1 MKKKLTATLATAGI
15 TSALVGTSVGLAAY
29 YLLKNDN
36 IYKTFYD
43 HNFDGDLVLKFRLVQ
58 EKKGEYFDSKAIAIF
73 KDKTGKSYEVE
84 FDIDEKGFASIDTK
98 TLPNNQ
104 VYNLNRIVD
113 AKNKKEVIFS
123 NEELIKE
130 LKEDIIKPT
139 SIVRIFE
146 QDKEMLVAQ
155 LDKSTIFD
163 NLSGIFIN
171 SKGQRFEIKSLV
183 NKNAQITFDTTPL
196 PEGEVY
202 VLETIARIEPDNKLH
217 RVANLND
224 VLWSRKI
231 VNKLDIVNHD
241 FNLEGD
247 LVLRLKAT
255 HKNLEQNQIVK
266 AVFKSASGDEFFVN
280 GSIDQTGV
288 LSFDTE
294 TLQPTTIYQLDRI
307 IDSVNGDKVIFKNK
321 ELSDSLK
328 EPFAV
333 PFISNFEINS
343 FDNAGNN
350 AIFKFKTFTEFI
362 GKTILATFADEN
374 GNKIELSS
382 RYSNDKGEFGFDLD
396 GIFEGT
402 KKLEPSHIYCL
413 TDLRIKD
420 LDGKKVVNFEHKPKE
435 ELRFNRLN
443 HDSLNDNKALNTHNA
458 KGDLLL
464 NVKVESKY
472 ANEQAYAIFKDANN
486 NEYKVVAEI
495 DKEGNVKFDTT
506 TLPNNGVY
514 TLDKVVSVNDESD
527 VLVKNYELSL
537 NQRTPFTKPG
547 VKIQNNTSSLSM
559 TFQEPGLKDKAIK
572 VTFKDTKG
580 NRIVLDGKI
589 DQNGNATINTDDTN
603 LAVGEV
609 YVIDSITNTKNP
621 TEKLINLNN
630 VALADKVIDKYQ
642 TPSEKDPFNWDIN
655 NNLIIS
661 LENIDV
667 SNQTPNSDGFIEA
680 LAVFV
685 DETGEKHNVPI
696 LIDKNGKV
704 VISTA
709 DLANDHTYEL
719 KTLSTKDGQS
729 TIANETSLGK
739 ATRPFKKPFFK
750 AEVDNNNDTL
760 IDFRNNIVLTNLINK
775 EVEATFVDE
784 KGQKFKGKGIVGA
797 EGKVLFNTGNNE
809 TFPKGKVYKL
819 INVVKTD
826 DNKVLVQNHD
836 LKVNKKQVGTK
847 TTNDEGG
854 ETVKLPSLVVEPSQI
869 KVVLRDQDG
878 KLYEVAV
885 TNAGDGQVSFDS
897 DKDPLTKDK
906 IYDIVK
912 VVQELDS
919 ANEDVIPFKTIF
931 NEDDLNPEV
940 TKLNNTK
947 EMGRKIT
954 VKKVLSNFLQ
964 PNYAR
969 IELDLEDIN
978 HLVGEKQLALTIQ
991 NTKNKNKTHKWV
1003 AKIDPET
1010 KRISFDFANLDNS
1023 QEYRVIGF
1031 DFEPSD
1037 DSIKFI
1043 KNDLE
1048 NFTFTTLGVND
1059 SRASWGLVGKI
1070 VNGKLEQEIQS
1081 TKNSAKIQIAI
1092 LNNTDSKP
1100 LKVKFVEINENGS
1113 FGVETEKDLNLEGEI
1128 YVASIDGLKANTQYL
1143 VTNVVYTDGSGELFI
1158 VKDRNLNR
1166 KFGTTGNSAQLTF
1179 NEMDL
1184 DNRIGYF
1191 DAKLTLNYTDPDKKL
1206 EIGTPL
1212 LVKIQ
1217 KFDDPLS
1224 PIQEAIGYVTS
1235 SDEVTSKGKITLEV
1249 RNLKSGQY
1257 YVFKEVTS
1265 LSKSPNAKEKTIL
1278 EFVDKNNSFQML
1290 SPELINQL
1298 IEIKLDKSEYQKTD
1312 IIKIEAKFGRSR
1324 RQDVKDKYV
1333 KLVYVNEFDPNNQV
1347 EVAAPVQFTEDRKN
1361 PLSFTIPADRVKGN
1375 ARYVFSK
1382 VLIGDNATNVIENF
1396 KVIEFFSNSFT
1407 VLPTT
1412 DVTLDTNVAV
1422 SLVKNASNENEVHI
1436 ELNDPDAIFDN
1447 NTQFE
1452 VTIAPADDLN
1462 NTITAVALVGDK
1474 NPVETNKK
1482 LLKVPVD
1489 KFASLNKKYI
1499 IKKVEMVNKLAKI
1512 VYPLANNHTDN
1523 VIYDSS
1529 KPNTTELSFIKDVKI
1544 SNITIAEEAKQ
1555 QGEKPKAKVTF
1566 ELTNKTINL
1575 KDKYFRLT
1583 VKVNNAN
1590 ANPLPSTSYTID
1602 EATNNIVFDLKDLP
1616 SNREYKVEKLT
1627 VVDYATDFDTDKEV
1641 EMPKDSSM
1649 AADAEYKVVIEPGA
1663 STVELSPET
1672 TTELDTANV
1681 KLLIS
1686 SEDGVDFTQTRVKV
1700 TLVKASDN
1708 TVIETKENLTPIK
1721 EKDNFFVEVPF
1732 TGLNSNTEYKI
1743 SKVELSAKP
1752 NETKQNIGT
1761 AKDNQFTINP
1771 EIKFTTLKGTIT
1783 LVSDITSTVDETAN
1797 TVTVKLTLNV
1807 KGSEFT
1813 RQKVKL
1819 TYQDKDNAEATSNA
1833 QDLQLNE
1840 NEYTFTISNPD
1851 KKDIT
1856 YSLSKIEYGTDG
1868 SITTPLETNGKHDEF
1883 VMPSQPVTFTFDKTD
1898 AEQVIGETTATLIV
1912 KFEDTNTET
1921 VIKDNSEITLRYR
1934 PKVEGSNSIQTKL
1947 VVAKT
1952 VSATDKK
1959 ATFELT
1965 KLAPE
1970 TTYELVDILIKKA
1983 DDKDEAPKTR
1993 FKNNNK
1999 EFTTLEIRPNEVKSF
2014 TPNVIQAS
2022 GTEKAKATIQFS
2034 LISDRAKTWASKDF
2048 RATFTTTNPGEAVE
2062 FVSNSQQM
2070 SVTDEATGVANISN
2084 LEVTNLLN
2092 NREYKLARLE
2102 IQVNGVWEEVTLPE
2116 LNTTFTTAPGTSS
2129 AQIIGGEVNNVWD
2142 TKAKF
2147 EINITDADQA
2157 IEEGQEVSAIIVTTD
2172 GQNTE
2177 FNATGVVVINE
2188 DDEKTASFEFAGLT
2202 SNTEYKVKEIK
2213 LVTKPEL
2220 AKVNLNTNGV
2230 LYPESTSPEI
2240 KFTTSKEFKVV
2251 SAVASLNDKNVKF
2264 DVVIQGRPATEDYD
2278 QVIVEFKQ
2286 IDNNQLFYAI
2296 QKDTLDYNFFE
2307 FNSTADST
2315 VSFEV
2320 KFNKLM
2326 ANREY
2331 VVNRVLFYDSSRG
2344 EFDGS
2349 TQLDESKVLEVMFV
2363 DTATEKSKV
2372 VTKPSKTTVT
2382 KGLINKVRSNGAFM
2396 RLNLVDYLEDNGRKF
2411 AHRNDYQKLTFA
2423 EDQKVSVTISYD
2435 NNGTTETIVKENIA
2449 LKASATQPSAN
2460 KRTEDVFWVIEHDWT
2475 ELKPGIK
2482 YTVTSVKFMEK
2493 PAKAHTNLNSDN
2505 DNVIYSSTNAT
2516 NKITF
2521 STIGDTPI
2529 LNRLDIINPDADGK
2543 PASINA
2549 IFDINNAIL
2558 ENQKLRLVYK
2568 DNNNVEVKSQVVT
2581 GESDTINS
2589 LTFTFD
2595 STTLEFNKKYTF
2607 ERLEFAATE
2616 DELENVA
2623 TRKEFTSN
2631 VDSDFVVRNRPIT
2644 ISSTKENSFVA
2655 WTDAGKA
2662 SLKLVL
2668 NDQDNVLQG
2677 NENVIIAYAPLNGGV
2692 SGTIQATVASENNE
2706 KFVKFELPVEKFNVE
2721 YEIQAV
2727 RLDAKP
2733 ANAQSSVGI
2742 ENKDETI
2749 YDKTVNDQGFK
2760 YQALL
2765 EANSLLDISEA
2776 GEWDK
2781 DEPTVKV
2788 KLTLNIENGFNIS
2801 NKTFQLE
2808 LTNGTDTFKSAENPT
2823 VNNDDKTVEFTLTKD
2838 TNDAKSLSSNFK
2850 YTVKSLKIKENDA
2863 AKTFDNDSQDVKFA
2877 QGVNKV
2883 VYTKASSTVVEE
2895 FTTTQPNNA
2904 VKVTTKLISK
2914 DEIFK
2919 NNQAIKF
2926 TFGAKASDDS
2936 ALANVEYTFTLS
2948 GITNAKEANISFDLD
2963 NLVDG
2968 GKYELIKVQFVN
2980 RPVETLNTLHY
2991 NVNEVELNSNADNII
3006 FDKEN
3011 AQFSNKSK
3019 VDAAGLTFTKS
3030 IDQTIV
3036 PVIKAN
3042 TAIEWLNTTNEY
3054 VKEEDKQLSGA
3065 DLIGKARKFHSSISN
3080 IGINSKLVNI
3090 QDVKV
3095 ELTGTANI
3103 WQPATDSTAS
3113 GTTNTKPAEAHVLEF
3128 IAKEYNDG
3136 KILFDVEGLKPGYT
3150 YKFTKLT
3157 IKQKRY
3163 ESDATATKEF
3173 VFIPGQ
3179 TQDATEFK
3187 LENAPTDF
3195 DSYTARSWG
3204 IDQLEFDK
3212 DKSVFPDFD
3221 ENSFLVTA
3229 LSPDSTVQKSRNVI
3243 LAFKNGWEISDFA
3256 KLFNYL
3262 RNEAPD
3268 GEDRN
3273 DWIARL
3279 RNIIKTFFK
3288 DKTFNTTLN
3297 NLQNSLPSKN
3307 DFESVQLGTKWSSTE
3322 TDKIKVYNFD
3332 ESYPIDGTRT
3342 TSVDKVLN
3350 PILGG
3355 FNADYDSTSGDLMH
3369 LISGKNRIKDVKR
3382 IDEFI
3387 DFILNRPV
3395 EYTFKTTK

>member
-130 LKEDIIKPT
+130 LKEDIVKPT

-196 PEGEVY
+196 PKGEVY

-294 TLQPTTIYQLDRI
+294 TLEPTTIYQLDRI
-307 IDSVNGDKVIFKNK
+307 IDSVNGDKVIFENK

-362 GKTILATFADEN
+362 GKTILATFTDEN
-374 GNKIELSS
+374 GNEIELSS
-382 RYSNDKGEFGFDLD
+382 RYSNKDGEFGFDLD
-396 GIFEGT
+396 GIIEGT
-402 KKLEPSHIYCL
+402 KKLEPSHIYYL

-420 LDGKKVVNFEHKPKE
+420 LDGKKVVNFKHKPKE

-443 HDSLNDNKALNTHNA
+443 HDPLNDNKALNTHNA

-495 DKEGNVKFDTT
+495 REEGDVKFDTT

-580 NRIVLDGKI
+580 NLIVLDGKI

-609 YVIDSITNTKNP
+609 YVIDSITDTKNP
-621 TEKLINLNN
+621 AEKLINLNN

-642 TPSEKDPFNWDIN
+642 TPSEKDPFSLDVN

-667 SNQTPNSDGFIEA
+667 SNQTPNNEGFIEA

-709 DLANDHTYEL
+709 DLANDHTYQL
-719 KTLSTKDGQS
+719 KALSQRDGS
-729 TIANETSLGK
+729 TIIADEASLGK

-760 IDFRNNIVLTNLINK
+760 IDFRNNIVLTNK

-784 KGQKFKGKGIVGA
+784 KGQEFKAKGIVDA

-809 TFPKGKVYKL
+809 TFPKGQVYKL

-847 TTNDEGG
+847 TTNAKGG
-854 ETVKLPSLVVEPSQI
+854 ETVKLPSLGIEPSQI

-878 KLYEVAV
+878 KLYEVGV
-885 TNAGDGQVSFDS
+885 TDAGEGQVSFDS

-919 ANEDVIPFKTIF
+919 ANQYAIPFKTIF

-978 HLVGEKQLALTIQ
+978 HLVGKKQLALTIQ

-1037 DSIKFI
+1037 DSIKII

-1070 VNGKLEQEIQS
+1070 VDGKLEQEIES

-1092 LNNTDSKP
+1092 FNNTDSKP
-1100 LKVKFVEINENGS
+1100 LKVKFVEIKKDGL
-1113 FGVETEKDLNLEGEI
+1113 FGDEIEKELILEEGI
-1128 YVASIDGLKANTQYL
+1128 YVASIDSLGANTQYL

-1217 KFDDPLS
+1217 KINDPLS
-1224 PIQEAIGYVTS
+1224 PVQEAIGYVTS
-1235 SDEVTSKGKITLEV
+1235 NDKITLEV
-1249 RNLKSGQY
+1249 RNLKSGEY
-1257 YVFKEVTS
+1257 YVFQEVTS
-1265 LSKSPNAKEKTIL
+1265 LSKSPNAKAKT
-1278 EFVDKNNSFQML
+1278 EFVFTDENNKSFQML

-1298 IEIKLDKSEYQKTD
+1298 IEIELDKSEYQKSDT
-1312 IIKIEAKFGRSR
+1312 INIKAKFGRSR

-1333 KLVYVNEFDPNNQV
+1333 KLVYVNEFDPSNEV

-1382 VLIGDNATNVIENF
+1382 VLIGDSETTVTDDF

-1407 VLPTT
+1407 VLPTA

-1422 SLVKNASNENEVHI
+1422 SLVKNASNENEAHI

-1452 VTIAPADDLN
+1452 VTIAPEGDLD

-1474 NPVETNKK
+1474 NPVDPNKK

-1583 VKVNNAN
+1583 VKDNNDKT
-1590 ANPLPSTSYTID
+1590 LPSTSYTID

-1627 VVDYATDFDTDKEV
+1627 VVDSAIDFDTDKEV
-1641 EMPKDSSM
+1641 EMPKADSIV
-1649 AADAEYKVVIEPGA
+1649 AGTEYKVTIEPGA
-1663 STVELSPET
+1663 STAELSPET
-1672 TTELDTANV
+1672 TTELDSANV

-1686 SEDGVDFTQTRVKV
+1686 SEDGVDFTQTSVKV
-1700 TLVKASDN
+1700 TLVKAADG
-1708 TVIETKENLTPIK
+1708 TEVAVKENLIPIK
-1721 EKDNFFVEVPF
+1721 ENDNFFVEVPF
-1732 TGLNSNTEYKI
+1732 TGLDSNTEYKI

-1752 NETKQNIGT
+1752 NETKENIGT

-1807 KGSEFT
+1807 KGSEFAD
-1813 RQKVKL
+1813 QKVKL
-1819 TYQDKDNAEATSNA
+1819 NYQDVNSDAASSDEVELTVGEK
-1833 QDLQLNE
+1833 
-1840 NEYTFTISNPD
+1840 EYTFTISNPTN
-1851 KKDIT
+1851 KDMI
-1856 YSLSKIEYGTDG
+1856 YSLSQILYGANG
-1868 SITTPLETNGKHDEF
+1868 NVTTPLETNGKHNEF
-1883 VMPSQPVTFTFDKTD
+1883 VMPSKPIAFTFNNTD
-1898 AEQVIGETTATLIV
+1898 AEQVIGETTATLVIS
-1912 KFEDTNTET
+1912 FEEKNDPKLIDN
-1921 VIKDNSEITLRYR
+1921 NSEITLTYR
-1934 PKVEGSNSIQTKL
+1934 PKVNGNDVVKTKL

-1952 VSATDKK
+1952 VDATTKK
-1959 ATFELT
+1959 ATFDLT

-1970 TTYELVDILIKKA
+1970 TTYELVNVLVKKA
-1983 DDKDEAPKTR
+1983 NGKDVAPRTT
-1993 FKNNNK
+1993 FENNNNSK

-2014 TPNVIQAS
+2014 TPTVTQATD
-2022 GTEKAKATIQFS
+2022 TEKAKATIQFS
-2034 LISDRAKTWASKDF
+2034 LISDRAKTWANKNF
-2048 RATFTTTNPGEAVE
+2048 KATFTTTNPGEAVE
-2062 FVSNSQQM
+2062 FTSSEQQM
-2070 SVTDEATGVANISN
+2070 AVTNETTGEANISN

-2116 LNTTFTTAPGTSS
+2116 LNTTFITNPGTSS
-2129 AQIIGGEVNNVWD
+2129 ATIVGGTISDIWNN
-2142 TKAKF
+2142 KARF
-2147 EINITDADQA
+2147 DIDITDADQA
-2157 IEEGQEVSAIIVTTD
+2157 IEEEQEVSATIVTTD

-2177 FNATGVVVINE
+2177 FNATGRVVINE
-2188 DDEKTASFEFAGLT
+2188 DDEKTASFEFTGLT
-2202 SNTEYKVKEIK
+2202 SSTEYKLKEIR
-2213 LVTKPEL
+2213 LLTKPEL
-2220 AKVNLNTNGV
+2220 AKVNLNTTGI
-2230 LYPESTSPEI
+2230 LYPENQSPEV
-2240 KFTTSKEFKVV
+2240 KFTTPKELKVV
-2251 SAVASLNDKNVKF
+2251 SATASLNNKNVKF
-2264 DVVIQGRPATEDYD
+2264 DVVIQGRPENEQFD

-2286 IDNNQLFYAI
+2286 VDNDQVFYAT
-2296 QKDTLDYNFFE
+2296 QNENGEYNIFE
-2307 FNSTADST
+2307 FNDKADASI
-2315 VSFEV
+2315 SFEV
-2320 KFNKLM
+2320 KFTKLM
-2326 ANREY
+2326 ANREF
-2331 VVNRVLFYDSSRG
+2331 VVNRVLFYDSARG

-2349 TQLDESKVLEVMFV
+2349 TQLDETKVREVMFV
-2363 DTATEKSKV
+2363 DPAAEKSKV
-2372 VTKPSKTTVT
+2372 ATQPSKTTVT

-2396 RLNLVDYLEDNGRKF
+2396 RLNLVDYLEDAGRKV
-2411 AHRNDYQKLTFA
+2411 AHKNDYQKSTFA
-2423 EDQKVSVTISYD
+2423 EGQKVSVTISYD
-2435 NNGTTETIVKENIA
+2435 NNGTTTTITQNDIP
-2449 LKASATQPSAN
+2449 LKASANQPSAN
-2460 KRTEDVFWVIEHDWT
+2460 RRAEDVFWVIEHDWT
-2475 ELKPGIK
+2475 GLKPGIK
-2482 YTVTSVKFMEK
+2482 YTVTSVKFMDK
-2493 PAKAHTNLNSDN
+2493 PSKAHTNLNSDN
-2505 DNVIYSSTNAT
+2505 DNIIYSSTNAT

-2521 STIGDTPI
+2521 STLGDTPI

-2581 GESDTINS
+2581 GESNTINS
-2589 LTFTFD
+2589 LSFTFD
-2595 STTLEFNKKYTF
+2595 QAVLEFNKKYTF

-2616 DELENVA
+2616 EELENA
-2623 TRKEFTSN
+2623 AIRKEFTSN

-2677 NENVIIAYAPLNGGV
+2677 NESVVIAYAPLNGGV
-2692 SGTIQATVASENNE
+2692 SETIQTTVTSENNE

-2727 RLDAKP
+2727 RLGAKP

-2781 DEPTVKV
+2781 AEPTVKV
-2788 KLTLNIENGFNIS
+2788 KLTLNTENGFNIS

-2808 LTNGTDTFKSAENPT
+2808 LTNGTDTFKSADNPT
-2823 VNNDDKTVEFTLTKD
+2823 VNNDDKTVEFTFTKD
-2838 TNDAKSLSSNFK
+2838 TTDAKSLLSNYK
-2850 YTVKSLKIKENDA
+2850 YTVASLKVKENDA
-2863 AKTFDNDSQDVKFA
+2863 AKTFENDSQDVKFA

-2883 VYTKASSTVVEE
+2883 VYTKASSTVVET
-2895 FTTTQPNNA
+2895 FTTTQSNDN
-2904 VKVTTKLISK
+2904 VTITTKLSSK

-2926 TFGAKASDDS
+2926 TFSAKASDDS
-2936 ALANVEYTFTLS
+2936 ALDNVEHIVSLS
-2948 GITNAKEANISFDLD
+2948 GITDAKEANISFDLA

-2980 RPVETLNTLHY
+2980 RPVETLTTLRY
-2991 NVNEVELNSNADNII
+2991 NVNETETNQNIDNII
-3006 FDKEN
+3006 FEKDSTD
-3011 AQFSNKSK
+3011 FGNKTK
-3019 VDAAGLTFTKS
+3019 VKDATILTFTKS

-3036 PVIKAN
+3036 PVIKSN
-3042 TAIEWLNTTNEY
+3042 TAIEWWSTTNEY
-3054 VKEEDKQLSGA
+3054 VKEEDKQLRGA
-3065 DLIGKARKFHSSISN
+3065 DLIGQARKFHSSISN

-3113 GTTNTKPAEAHVLEF
+3113 GTTNTKSAEAHVLEF
-3128 IAKEYNDG
+3128 TAKEYNDG
-3136 KILFDVEGLKPGYT
+3136 KILFDVEGLKPGYKYT
-3150 YKFTKLT
+3150 FTKLT

-3163 ESDATATKEF
+3163 ESDATAIKEF
-3173 VFIPGQ
+3173 VFVPGQ
-3179 TQDATEFK
+3179 EQSATEFK
-3187 LENAPTDF
+3187 LDNAPTDF
-3195 DSYTARSWG
+3195 GSYTARSWG

-3212 DKSVFPDFD
+3212 DKSVFANFD
-3221 ENSFLVTA
+3221 KNS
-3229 LSPDSTVQKSRNVI
+3229 LSVFNPTSASTVEKSRNVI

-3268 GEDRN
+3268 GKDRN
-3273 DWIARL
+3273 DWIERL
-3279 RNIIKTFFK
+3279 RGIIKTFFK

-3297 NLQNSLPSKN
+3297 NLQNSLPSAE

-3342 TSVDKVLN
+3342 TSADKVLN

-3369 LISGKNRIKDVKR
+3369 LISGKNRIKEVAR